1 LTDWH
6 IDVSTASPTTY
17 GSQIIQNRYPD
28 TVYYIQ
34 LLSTVHLANNLL
46 TTHHQLLSSCFA
58 LYQQSSIPKTVQV
71 HLLSHFRKIIIL
83 STLYLV
89 KMKIKIFQTV
99 HIDIFTY
106 SQLLTISP
114 TTYGGQITQYKNIIL
129 LYNILSCH
137 IIKFDDQRPTPNQ
150 SSPKPF

>member
-1 LTDWH
+1 LTDWY
-6 IDVSTASPTTY
+6 IDISTASPTTY
-17 GSQIIQNRYPD
+17 GGQIAQNRYSD

-34 LLSTVHLANNLL
+34 LLSTVRLANNLL
-46 TTHHQLLSSCFA
+46 TTDHQSLSTHSTVHY
-58 LYQQSSIPKTVQV
+58 LSRIPKTVQV
-71 HLLSHFRKIIIL
+71 HPLSHFRKIIIL

-89 KMKIKIFQTV
+89 KMKIKIIQAV
-99 HIDIFTY
+99 YIDLLTY

-114 TTYGGQITQYKNIIL
+114 TTYGSQITQYKIIIL

-137 IIKFDDQRPTPNQ
+137 IIKIDDQRPTPNQ